1 MQNGL
6 WHLLN
11 RITPVM
17 VIRIFDGS
25 VLSLCSRVDNITV
38 SILEETFHLT
48 TRIFALSFKWILLNI
63 ASAPGFLLQVSL
75 SQFC

>member
-11 RITPVM
+11 QITPVM

-25 VLSLCSRVDNITV
+25 VLSLCSRVDNITCQYLRRD
-38 SILEETFHLT
+38 I
-48 TRIFALSFKWILLNI
+48 
-63 ASAPGFLLQVSL
+63 SL
-75 SQFC
+75 DKFICT